1 MTVAAFVLGIVA
13 TVLAVA
19 SITWQAMLLRGARPR
34 LTPIVGL
41 LTPDGLVTNDAG
53 CDVRESLASAAEK
66 LHSGPFFIGVK
77 VVNSARTP
85 CLVTGWAIR
94 ADPSGTSLVPVDPP
108 IGGTEVP
115 HEILPAPAPSSSPS
129 CTAHTASRR
138 PPNVSRINPRASR
151 LPCRP
156 VDVPMRPGRSRPPCY
171 RSARR
176 QRLDRPDPFPR
187 RPLEQPGGDIA
198 HTAGFAKTS

>member
-66 LHSGPFFIGVK
+66 LHSGPIFIGVK
-77 VVNSARTP
+77 VVNGARTP

-115 HEILPAPAPSSSPS
+115 HEIPPGASAIFL
-129 CTAHTASRR
+129 TELHRAHRFAAATERVEDQ
-138 PPNVSRINPRASR
+138 PPRIALTVSAGGRTYAT
-151 LPCRP
+151 RP
-156 VDVPMRPGRSRPPCY
+156 VAPTLFSL
-171 RSARR
+171 SA
-176 QRLDRPDPFPR
+176 QTTP
-187 RPLEQPGGDIA
+187 
-198 HTAGFAKTS
+198 